1 MTIKDMHYDFKK
13 KLNKV
18 DSQQNRNLLIPEIDW
33 ALNEAQELF
42 VKMIAEPRM
51 RSHLGFEKSQRN
63 TDDIRTLVVNKHQ
76 LSITNP
82 APVYRSYN
90 LPEDY
95 WHFIG
100 ATSEIIK
107 DTCEATARVYVRQ
120 QDDDFENSPF
130 DKSSF
135 EWRTLNVVFVGNR
148 MRVYQGDFIV
158 SNMYLDYIRK
168 PKWIHNA
175 SDFTINGSYK
185 LPNGQILTGTQDCEL
200 PEHTHR
206 EIVDIAVLLVSGEL
220 QLSDY
225 QVKFNKV
232 NMNLK

>member
-33 ALNEAQELF
+33 SLNEAQELF

-51 RSHLGFEKSQRN
+51 KSYLGFEKSQRN
-63 TDDIRTLVVNKHQ
+63 TDDIRTLVVNNKT
-76 LSITNP
+76 LTMTNP
-82 APVYRSYN
+82 LPGYKSYN

-95 WHFIG
+95 WHFVS
-100 ATSEIIK
+100 ATSEIVK
-107 DTCEATARVYVRQ
+107 GNCEAKARVYIRQ

-135 EWRTLNVVFVGNR
+135 EWRTLNAVFVDNR
-148 MRVYQGDFIV
+148 LRVYNDDFGIKE
-158 SNMYLDYIRK
+158 MYLNYIKK
-168 PKWIHNA
+168 PSYIHNA
-175 SDFTINGSYK
+175 EDFQSGEYR
-185 LPNGQILTGTQDCEL
+185 LPNGTLLTGSVDCEL

-206 EIVDIAVLLVSGEL
+206 EIVDIAVMLVSGEL
-220 QLSDY
+220 QLADY
-225 QVKFNKV
+225 QIKFNKV